1 MCSKLQHPV
10 WQGIHPTTSGVLFDL
25 DGTLI
30 DSVFD
35 LTTAVN
41 HMRAHFD
48 LAAVEVAQVRLWVG
62 EGAWILVQRA
72 LQDLY
77 RHQLDC
83 LLHSQAWDTN
93 KLAQGEYLLPR
104 DDARIQ
110 TGYQAFIQAYQET
123 QGQHVHLYPGAKALL
138 QQIYDLGIKLALVTN
153 KPERFLASLL
163 AQAEID
169 TYFTCV
175 LGGDTLAQGK
185 PHPLPLLTACERL
198 QVMPQSSLMI
208 GDSRQDI
215 LAARA
220 AGMTCVAVTYGYH
233 QNQDLHALGADYLVD
248 SLTQL
253 L

>member
-1 MCSKLQHPV
+1 MCTKQQHPA
-10 WQGIHPTTSGVLFDL
+10 WQGIHPSTSGVLFDL

-30 DSVFD
+30 DSALD
-35 LTTAVN
+35 LATAVN
-41 HMRAHFD
+41 HMRATFD
-48 LAAVEVAQVRLWVG
+48 LPAVEVAQVRLWVG

-77 RHQLDC
+77 LHQLDN
-83 LLHSQAWDTN
+83 LLNSQVWDTN

-123 QGQHVHLYPGAKALL
+123 KGKHVRLYPGAQALL
-138 QQIYDLGIKLALVTN
+138 QQLYKLDIKLALVTN

-163 AQAEID
+163 AQAQID

-198 QVMPQSSLMI
+198 QVEPQKSLMI

-220 AGMTCVAVTYGYH
+220 ASITCVAVTYGYH
-233 QNQDLHALGADYLVD
+233 QNQDLRALGADYLVD